1 MLFLDSEV
9 RRATKTSGGRAWTC
23 GLAIA
28 VAIVCADEGALAK
41 DAAASKRWTPLD
53 PSALT
58 ALYAGKT
65 WKWKEGA
72 AYFSP
77 DGRFKAWSRSGG
89 KLTQGFGTWSIRSD
103 GGMCFTANW
112 ETIPAKPQQGAG
124 KPVETCFAHQA
135 RGNAIAQMKLPN
147 GPWYFF
153 RRSPPRKTD
162 EFFKLQ
168 TGDRTRLAG

>member
-1 MLFLDSEV
+1 MRIGD
-9 RRATKTSGGRAWTC
+9 RRRDCLRRRGGAR
-23 GLAIA
+23 
-28 VAIVCADEGALAK
+28 EGSRRPRSAGRRSIL
-41 DAAASKRWTPLD
+41 R
-53 PSALT
+53 PSARST
-58 ALYAGKT
+58 PARPGSGRQ
-65 WKWKEGA
+65 GA

-103 GGMCFTANW
+103 GGICFTANW
-112 ETIPAKPQQGAG
+112 QTIPAKPLQGAG
-124 KPVETCFAHQA
+124 KSVETCFAHQA

-168 TGDRTRLAG
+168 YRRSDPSRRLEGFQGKTLEVTRQSGKP